1 MTGSSEEVTLNA
13 YKLYINMLVWYAID
27 MKFYKNTH
35 SELKHILCR
44 SCNVNENKDTQNGVI
59 FLLKLLYHI
68 FSSLLYL

>member
-27 MKFYKNTH
+27 MKFHKNTH
-35 SELKHILCR
+35 SELK
-44 SCNVNENKDTQNGVI
+44 ENKDTQNGVI